1 MATQT
6 ELEYGCSCCV
16 YVERHLGN
24 RAECPTWDTASGPR
38 TSYCEANEAGRL
50 TLECPTWDTASGP
63 RTSNCEANEAGRLT
77 LV

>member
-50 TLECPTWDTASGP
+50 TL
-63 RTSNCEANEAGRLT
+63 
-77 LV
+77 V